1 MANLAFCLCILM
13 CFAGHIL
20 GQEKNPD
27 DERLASMS
35 PEEFLE
41 HLNSGQFNSGH
52 ECDAEE

>member
-1 MANLAFCLCILM
+1 MANFLLCLCILAY
-13 CFAGHIL
+13 FAGHIL

-41 HLNSGQFNSGH
+41 HLNSVQFNSGN